1 MSEENCRLVF
11 TGRIVDGMQFETVHE
26 NLAAIFKTD
35 IEKIRKKFS
44 HERTLIKKR
53 MDAATCRK
61 IQKRLLEAG
70 AICDIE
76 SDAAEEAVRQ
86 AAPGHD
92 TQGIQDLPD
101 SAANPYAAPRAE
113 LKQEE
118 RSGTD
123 GFTGPLKK
131 PAGRGAAWLFQA
143 IALFLK
149 SPFVWILT
157 IICFFLIGLLQ
168 MIPILGPIAMTL
180 LGPVFIAGLV
190 LGARQLDETDSFRV
204 GCLFQGFRQGLGQ
217 LLLLGLL
224 FLAATTAAVLVSLA
238 VSFAFAG
245 TNLLN
250 LPNQAAQANFS
261 PMAALLMVLLML
273 AAFVPIMMGYW
284 FAPALI
290 AINEKPVF
298 AAIALSFRACLRN
311 ILPFLIYSLVALGVG
326 IAAGLLIGTL
336 FAIFAA
342 VGGGAG
348 VAAAIVPV
356 LLVLLLMLAL
366 MPIYVSSIYTSY
378 KDVFYQN

>member
-1 MSEENCRLVF
+1 MSEDNCRLVF
-11 TGRIVDGMQFETVHE
+11 TGRIVDGMSIEAVHE

-35 IEKIRKKFS
+35 IEKIKQKFS
-44 HERTLIKKR
+44 YERTLIKKHL
-53 MDAATCRK
+53 DGPTCRK
-61 IQKRLLEAG
+61 MQKRLLEAG

-76 SDAAEEAVRQ
+76 SDAPKEALHQ
-86 AAPGHD
+86 AVPGHD
-92 TQGIQDLPD
+92 APAGAAGTEP
-101 SAANPYAAPRAE
+101 AANPYAAPRAE
-113 LKQEE
+113 LKQGGQP
-118 RSGTD
+118 GTE
-123 GFTGPLKK
+123 GFMDPLKK
-131 PAGRGAAWLFQA
+131 PAGRGAAWFFQA

-157 IICFFLIGLLQ
+157 IICFSLVGLIQ
-168 MIPILGPIAMTL
+168 MIPIIGPVAMSL

-204 GCLFQGFRQGLGQ
+204 GCLFQGFRQGFGQ

-224 FLAATTAAVLVSLA
+224 FLAATTVAVLVSLG

-245 TNLLN
+245 ISLSNL
-250 LPNQAAQANFS
+250 QAQAF
-261 PMAALLMVLLML
+261 PPIAALLMVLLML

-298 AAIALSFRACLRN
+298 SAIALSFRACLRN

-326 IAAGLLIGTL
+326 IAAGLLIAAL
-336 FAIFAA
+336 FAVFAA

-348 VAAAIVPV
+348 VAAAILPV
-356 LLVLLLMLAL
+356 ILVLLLMLAL

-378 KDVFYQN
+378 RDIFYQN

>member
-1 MSEENCRLVF
+1 MSEEDCRLVF
-11 TGRIVDGMQFETVHE
+11 TGRIVDGMQLETVHE

-35 IEKIRKKFS
+35 IEKIRKKFAY
-44 HERTLIKKR
+44 ERTLIKKD
-53 MDAATCRK
+53 MDAATCRN

-70 AICDIE
+70 AICDME
-76 SDAAEEAVRQ
+76 SDAAEEAVHQ

-92 TQGIQDLPD
+92 TQGMQARPE
-101 SAANPYAAPRAE
+101 SAANPYAAPLAE

-149 SPFVWILT
+149 SPFIWILT
-157 IICFFLIGLLQ
+157 IICFFLIGLIQ
-168 MIPILGPIAMTL
+168 MIPILGPIAMSL

-190 LGARQLDETDSFRV
+190 LGARELDETDSFRV
-204 GCLFQGFRQGLGQ
+204 GCLFQGFRQGFGQ

-224 FLAATTAAVLVSLA
+224 FLAATTVAVLVSLG

-245 TNLLN
+245 ISPSNLQT
-250 LPNQAAQANFS
+250 QAFP

-311 ILPFLIYSLVALGVG
+311 IFPFLVYSLVALGVA

-336 FAIFAA
+336 FAVFAA

-348 VAAAIVPV
+348 AAAAIVPA

-378 KDVFYQN
+378 KDIFYQN

>member
-11 TGRIVDGMQFETVHE
+11 TGRIVDGMQLETVHE

-35 IEKIRKKFS
+35 IDKIRKKFS
-44 HERTLIKKR
+44 HERTLIKKHI
-53 MDAATCRK
+53 DAATCRK
-61 IQKRLLEAG
+61 MQKRLLEAG

-76 SDAAEEAVRQ
+76 SDTAKEAVHQ
-86 AAPGHD
+86 AVPDHEASGA
-92 TQGIQDLPD
+92 QGPPEP
-101 SAANPYAAPRAE
+101 AANPYAAPRAE
-113 LKQEE
+113 LKQGGQP
-118 RSGTD
+118 GTH
-123 GFTGPLKK
+123 GFMDPLKK

-157 IICFFLIGLLQ
+157 IICFFLIGLIQ
-168 MIPILGPIAMTL
+168 MIPIIGPIAMSL

-190 LGARQLDETDSFRV
+190 LGARELDETDTFRV
-204 GCLFQGFRQGLGQ
+204 GCLFQGFKQGFGQ

-224 FLAATTAAVLVSLA
+224 FLAATTVAVLVSLA

-245 TNLLN
+245 ISLSNLQA
-250 LPNQAAQANFS
+250 QAAQAFA

-311 ILPFLIYSLVALGVG
+311 ILPFLIYSLVVLGVG
-326 IAAGLLIGTL
+326 IAAALLMGAL
-336 FAIFAA
+336 FAVFAA

-348 VAAAIVPV
+348 VMAAILPI
-356 LLVLLLMLAL
+356 LLALLLMLAL
-366 MPIYVSSIYTSY
+366 MPIYVSSVYTSY
-378 KDVFYQN
+378 KDIFYQN